1 MMFFL
6 SLDLHALS
14 HVLMSFIWWIDRLNS
29 VQNERFMHFSYPLK
43 WSLNFL
49 FEFHNEKFFIR
60 ALIVLWE
67 HQNSNNLICWIQS
80 FNLRRFRIWC
90 TYCSR
95 IYLYLCKYWMKYF
108 MFWIRGHPKS
118 TKERYKPYLSVSI
131 LFQWTT
137 YNHSRS
143 NVLSKSSSNTIA
155 VLFENGNQSM
165 NSNILLTRL
174 SDSNSHWFAFN
185 QWSSESSVL
194 TID

>member
-1 MMFFL
+1 MDAVVCAFYLNDCFMMFFL

-108 MFWIRGHPKS
+108 KTDWLNFFKCFEFVDTQNPQKS
-118 TKERYKPYLSVSI
+118 VTNRIYRSRFYFNEPL
-131 LFQWTT
+131 TT
-137 YNHSRS
+137 IHEVTYCQK
-143 NVLSKSSSNTIA
+143 VLRI
-155 VLFENGNQSM
+155 Q
-165 NSNILLTRL
+165 
-174 SDSNSHWFAFN
+174 
-185 QWSSESSVL
+185 
-194 TID
+194 